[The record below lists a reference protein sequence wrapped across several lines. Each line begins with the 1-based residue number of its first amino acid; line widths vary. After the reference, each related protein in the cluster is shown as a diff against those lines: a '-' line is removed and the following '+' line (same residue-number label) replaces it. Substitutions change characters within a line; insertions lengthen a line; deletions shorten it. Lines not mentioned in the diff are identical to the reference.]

1 MTPAIIRITFSTLV
15 MALKYIP
22 SFSILQTITK
32 AKKITGKPVPVENTT
47 GNARPADADKVIGIS
62 MAKNS
67 APLYGQNAN
76 ANTTPSKKE
85 PSNP

>member
-1 MTPAIIRITFSTLV
+1 M
-15 MALKYIP
+15 
-22 SFSILQTITK
+22 
-32 AKKITGKPVPVENTT
+32 PVENTT